1 MPRLIVAVKWGA
13 SGGRRAILAPG
24 ERVQVGRSELAQLV
38 VPHDAQMSSVHF
50 EITWDGRECRFRD
63 LNSLRG
69 TLLNGEAGLV
79 EGVVASGDWLKAGE
93 TVISVHR
100 EGATPPRSEEE
111 STARFAAAETALTTL
126 RIAASQERLYAVLD
140 GARDERIHELLR
152 ESVEEHGSLYDGVQ
166 GAALA
171 EVAPYLVHLP
181 AGSRLLDALVREGWG
196 RRWGIYLTSLQRF
209 TAVRRHLRR
218 FLMVTDGRT
227 DERLYFR
234 FYDPTALTIFLRS
247 CHEGQSSQFF
257 DVIGD
262 FIAEDGLSLATFPGP
277 ARANGSLLDD
287 DVTIEAR

>member
-1 MPRLIVAVKWGA
+1 MKWGP

-24 ERVQVGRSELAQLV
+24 ERLQVGRTELSQLV

-50 EITWDGRECRFRD
+50 EIKWDGHECRFRD
-63 LNSLRG
+63 LDSVRG
-69 TLLNGEAGLV
+69 TLLNGESGLV

-100 EGATPPRSEEE
+100 EGATPPRAEEGE
-111 STARFAAAETALTTL
+111 LKPPVAAARAAAAEQALVVL
-126 RIAASQERLYAVLD
+126 RVAAAQERLYAVLD
-140 GARDERIHELLR
+140 GARDDRIHELLR

-181 AGSRLLDALVREGWG
+181 VGSRLLDSLVHEGWG

-218 FLMVTDGRT
+218 FLLVTDGRT
-227 DERLYFR
+227 EERVYFR
-234 FYDPTALTIFLRS
+234 FYDPAALTIFVRS
-247 CHEGQSSQFF
+247 CHPGQSSRFF
-257 DVIGD
+257 DGIGEYL
-262 FIAEDGLSLATFPGP
+262 AEDGLSLATFPGLE
-277 ARANGSLLDD
+277 RADGSLLDD
-287 DVTIEAR
+287 DVTIETR